1 MATATAPSK
10 NGKAS
15 TSETE
20 ETIQIQPLRIKR
32 IVLTVKGTQPLITN
46 KFSDEAAEKLAAS
59 QEGPKI
65 KAAKAPRDPQT
76 EFLGARYVVSAAP
89 DGDPDVDICGFPA
102 AGVKKAMVAAAMR
115 VTEAKGTWI
124 RAILNVEGH
133 GDTGLVIINAP
144 SPQMRTDHVV
154 QMGRGNLR
162 YRPAFFPW
170 SMDLSITFNT
180 DQIGAQDVVNLVQQA
195 GFSIGIGDWRP
206 EKNGQFGTFEVVAS
220 EERAVG

>member
-1 MATATAPSK
+1 MATATASRT
-10 NGKAS
+10 NGKSATAS
-15 TSETE
+15 EATE

-32 IVLTVKGTQPLITN
+32 IVLKVKGTQPLITN

-65 KAAKAPRDPQT
+65 KAAKAPRDPRT
-76 EFLGARYVVSAAP
+76 EFLGARYVVSQSP
-89 DGDPDVDICGFPA
+89 EGDVDLDICGFPA
-102 AGVKKAMVAAAMR
+102 AGIKKACVAAAMR

-133 GDTGLVIINAP
+133 ADTGLVIINAP

-162 YRPAFFPW
+162 YRPAFYPW
-170 SMDLSITFNT
+170 TMDLPITFNT
-180 DQIGAQDVVNLVQQA
+180 DQISAQDVLNLVQQA

-220 EERAVG
+220 EVTS